1 MRSPSTSRHVYKKIH
16 ELEDLV
22 ESVKQFNLVPTWEK
36 FFDDD
41 EINNSMNDVFKSVI
55 SFGDCC
61 SRVDSI
67 LTYLERFKLNSKQEI
82 KVKYLKEVFL
92 KEVEIICNKLN
103 EG

>member
-22 ESVKQFNLVPTWEK
+22 ESIKQSNLVASWEK
-36 FFDDD
+36 AFNDD
-41 EINNSMNDVFKSVI
+41 EINNSMSDVFKSVI

-92 KEVEIICNKLN
+92 KEVALICDKVN
-103 EG
+103 EF